1 MTEVLNKFS
10 GLVNSYIL
18 YPVKRYDLKGGRL
31 LKLQEKYYAVD
42 MGMRRMALG
51 NQVRDTGRILE
62 NIVFLELLRREEA
75 VFVGQ
80 ADEGEIDFV
89 TEGPQGR
96 KYYQV
101 AESVSQPQTLER
113 ELAAF
118 RTIRDNHPKL
128 LITLDDV
135 DPVSHNGIQQVYALD
150 WLMEG
155 FSR

>member
-1 MTEVLNKFS
+1 MATRALYVYLFDRSFNKFS

-80 ADEGEIDFV
+80 ADDGEIDFV
-89 TEGPQGR
+89 TEGPQGG
-96 KYYQV
+96 
-101 AESVSQPQTLER
+101 S
-113 ELAAF
+113 
-118 RTIRDNHPKL
+118 TIRWRN
-128 LITLDDV
+128 
-135 DPVSHNGIQQVYALD
+135 
-150 WLMEG
+150 
-155 FSR
+155 R